1 VPHYE
6 LGKNAKGTST
16 NIEQIDEGGKYSWIK
31 APRWKGHAMEVGP
44 LARYIIGYVQK
55 KPEFKEPV
63 DMVLKKLDLP
73 LTALF
78 STLGRTAARGLE
90 ASWAAHKMRYFQ
102 DKLMANLKAGD
113 LATANIDKWEPVHL
127 AQGNQGRRLHRG
139 AARRPGPLDRIKD
152 TPHRQLPVRR
162 PHHLERQSAR
172 FQGPD
177 RRLRGQPDEHPGGQ
191 GRPAPG
197 DPAHLAQLR
206 SLPGVFDACDGAG
219 RAGDDQGSGSLTC
232 LSCGGA

>member
-1 VPHYE
+1 VGRRNRAATYE
-6 LGKNAKGTST
+6 LGKNAKGSST
-16 NIEQIDEGGKYSWIK
+16 NIEQIDEAGKYSWIK

-55 KPEFKEPV
+55 NPEFKDPV

-113 LATANIDKWEPVHL
+113 LSTANIDKWEPSTWPAETKGVGFTE
-127 AQGNQGRRLHRG
+127 APRG
-139 AARRPGPLDRIKD
+139 ALAPLDHASRTRASTTTSASCRPPGTAARA
-152 TPHRQLPVRR
+152 TPRAR
-162 PHHLERQSAR
+162 SA
-172 FQGPD
+172 
-177 RRLRGQPDEHPGGQ
+177 LL
-191 GRPAPG
+191 RPA
-197 DPAHLAQLR
+197 
-206 SLPGVFDACDGAG
+206 
-219 RAGDDQGSGSLTC
+219 
-232 LSCGGA
+232 